1 VLPGPLVKAEQ
12 EGDLITICT
21 DTSKACRQPQQHL
34 LPLPTFA
41 WFAQSQ
47 SDIASAAGPAVINSV
62 ELTRSGAP
70 LRYYRQPLH
79 FSADAGLSAD
89 HSLQSIP
96 HSTARDG
103 TSYARVSSSMD
114 LASAPP
120 AEALSARP
128 QVKTRF
134 GSRHNSP
141 SVITL
146 CSTGRDPEPADVQP
160 IIWYQLSVML
170 RLRVTMSI
178 QLHQLGH
185 GPRCDH
191 S

>member
-47 SDIASAAGPAVINSV
+47 SDIASAAGPAVLNSV

-79 FSADAGLSAD
+79 FSADPGLSAD
-89 HSLQSIP
+89 HSLQLE
-96 HSTARDG
+96 TG
-103 TSYARVSSSMD
+103 LLMRVSSQ
-114 LASAPP
+114 AWTWHQ
-120 AEALSARP
+120 R
-128 QVKTRF
+128 
-134 GSRHNSP
+134 
-141 SVITL
+141 
-146 CSTGRDPEPADVQP
+146 
-160 IIWYQLSVML
+160 
-170 RLRVTMSI
+170 RL
-178 QLHQLGH
+178 QKL
-185 GPRCDH
+185 
-191 S
+191 